1 MKLTAATQIQKRYLR
16 KTRKSHELYKKS
28 LSCFPGGISHNIR
41 HFDPYPFYTKS
52 AKGKYLHDVDGND
65 YTDYWMG
72 HWALL
77 IGHSHPVVTS
87 AVRNQSSHG
96 TLFGTV
102 NKLSLDLA
110 YAIKEGMP
118 RAELIRYSST
128 GSEATMYAVRLARA
142 RTGRRVVAKI
152 VGGWHGYNTNLLQ
165 SVNYPFELDE
175 GLGLIQ
181 DEEQFVE
188 SIPFNDLERSLKIL
202 NTIRD
207 DLACVIVEP
216 VLGGAGCITPE
227 SDYLRGLQEFAK
239 TNDALFILDEIVTG
253 FRLSFRGAAH
263 EYKLDPD
270 LFTLGK
276 IVGGGLPIGVLCGD
290 KDIMSLCNPVG
301 REKSQV
307 ACYIGGGTFA
317 ANPLTMTAGLATLK
331 HLKQNKSDIYPKIN
345 KIGNRIRAGLK
356 RVFLDA
362 KIDVDITGVGSLF
375 MTHFLNKNIRK
386 ITSASDVG
394 LSDKDL
400 LRKYHFALIAKH
412 NMFFLPEKMGAI
424 SSIHTL
430 KDAELLIDATQQIVQ
445 SRLLSRG
452 KWDDSPKEIY

>member
-1 MKLTAATQIQKRYLR
+1 MNLSAADIGIQKEYS
-16 KTRKSHELYKKS
+16 KNTRKSHELYKKS
-28 LSCFPGGISHNIR
+28 LSYFPGGISHNIR
-41 HFDPYPFYTKS
+41 YFAPYPFYTKS
-52 AKGKYLHDVDGND
+52 ANGKYLHDVDGNH

-77 IGHSHPVVTS
+77 IGHSHPVVAS
-87 AVRNQSSHG
+87 AVKRQTKHG

-110 YAIKEGMP
+110 YAIKAGMP
-118 RAELIRYSST
+118 GAELIRYSST

-202 NTIRD
+202 DTIRD
-207 DLACVIVEP
+207 DLACIIVEP

-227 SDYLRGLQEFAK
+227 RDYLHGLQEFAK
-239 TNDALFILDEIVTG
+239 KNDAVFILDEIVTG

-290 KDIMSLCNPVG
+290 RDIMSLCNPVG
-301 REKSQV
+301 REKSEV
-307 ACYIGGGTFA
+307 ACYIGGGTFS
-317 ANPLTMTAGLATLK
+317 ANPLTMSAGLATLK
-331 HLKQNKSDIYPKIN
+331 HLKQNKSTIYPRIN
-345 KIGNRIRAGLK
+345 KIGAIIRKGLK
-356 RVFLDA
+356 KVFSEEG
-362 KIDVDITGVGSLF
+362 IDVDVTGIGSLF
-375 MTHFLNKNIRK
+375 MTHFLNKDIRK
-386 ITSASDVG
+386 INSALDVG
-394 LSDKDL
+394 LSNRDL
-400 LRKYHFALIAKH
+400 LRKYHFALIARH

-424 SSIHTL
+424 SSMHSM
-430 KDAELLIDATQQIVQ
+430 KDAEHLIDATRQIVQ
-445 SRLLSRG
+445 SGILS
-452 KWDDSPKEIY
+452 PAAT

>member
-1 MKLTAATQIQKRYLR
+1 MDLRVTSKIQKEYFK
-16 KTRKSHELYKKS
+16 KTRRSRDLYKRS

-41 HFDPYPFYTKS
+41 HFEPYPFYTKS
-52 AKGKYLHDVDGND
+52 AKGKLLRDVDGND
-65 YTDYWMG
+65 FTDYWMG

-77 IGHSHPVVTS
+77 IGHSHPVVAS
-87 AVRNQSSHG
+87 AVRNQASNG
-96 TLFGTV
+96 TLFGTA

-110 YAIKEGMP
+110 HAIKEGMP
-118 RAELIRYSST
+118 RAELLRYSST

-175 GLGLIQ
+175 GLGLIE

-207 DLACVIVEP
+207 DLACIIVEP

-227 SDYLRGLQEFAK
+227 RDYLHGLQEFAK
-239 TNDALFILDEIVTG
+239 SNDALFILDEIVTG
-253 FRLSFRGAAH
+253 FRLSFKGAAD
-263 EYKLDPD
+263 EYKLEPD

-301 REKSQV
+301 REKGEIV
-307 ACYIGGGTFA
+307 CYIGGGTFA
-317 ANPLTMTAGLATLK
+317 ANPLTMTAGLATLQY
-331 HLKQNKSDIYPKIN
+331 LKQNKAVIYPKVN
-345 KIGNRIRAGLK
+345 KIGLRIREGLES
-356 RVFLDA
+356 VFSDA
-362 KIDVDITGVGSLF
+362 HIDVDITGVGSLF
-375 MTHFLNKNIRK
+375 MTHFLNQDIRK
-386 ITSASDVG
+386 ISSALDAG
-394 LSDKDL
+394 LSDKGL
-400 LRKYHFALIAKH
+400 LRKYHLALIAKH
-412 NMFFLPEKMGAI
+412 NIFFLPEKMGAI
-424 SSIHTL
+424 SSVHTM

-445 SRLLSRG
+445 SHLLSQG
-452 KWDDSPKEIY
+452 A

>member
-1 MKLTAATQIQKRYLR
+1 M
-16 KTRKSHELYKKS
+16 TRKSNELYKKS
-28 LSCFPGGISHNIR
+28 LTCFPGGISHNIR
-41 HFDPYPFYTKS
+41 YFDPYPFFTKS
-52 AKGKYLHDVDGND
+52 ARGKYLRDVDNNV

-77 IGHSHPVVTS
+77 IGHSHPAVAS
-87 AVRNQSSHG
+87 AIKNQASHG

-110 YAIKEGMP
+110 YAIKEAMP

-142 RTGRRVVAKI
+142 KTGRRVVAKI

-188 SIPFNDLERSLKIL
+188 SIPFNDLQRSLKIL

-227 SDYLRGLQEFAK
+227 KDYLHGLQEFTK
-239 TNDALFILDEIVTG
+239 TNDALFVLDEIVTG

-301 REKSQV
+301 KEKSEI

-317 ANPLTMTAGLATLK
+317 ANPLTMTAGLATLE
-331 HLKQNKSDIYPKIN
+331 HIKQNKSSIYPKIN
-345 KIGNRIRAGLK
+345 KIGSVIREGLK
-356 RVFLDA
+356 KVFLE
-362 KIDVDITGVGSLF
+362 KQIDVDVTGVGSLF
-375 MTHFLNKNIRK
+375 MTHFLNMNVRK
-386 ITSASDVG
+386 ISSASDVG
-394 LSDKDL
+394 LSDRDL
-400 LRKYHFALIAKH
+400 LRKYHLALIMKH
-412 NMFFLPEKMGAI
+412 KIFFLPKKMGAI
-424 SSIHTL
+424 SSMHTL
-430 KDAELLIDATQQIVQ
+430 KDAQHLIDATQEIVQ
-445 SRLLSRG
+445 AGLLLHG
-452 KWDDSPKEIY
+452 K

>member
-1 MKLTAATQIQKRYLR
+1 MNLTVADTQVEKKYLT
-16 KTRKSHELYKKS
+16 KTRKSHKLYNES
-28 LSCFPGGISHNIR
+28 LLCFPGGISHNIR

-52 AKGKYLHDVDGND
+52 AKGKHLHDVDGNT

-77 IGHSHPVVTS
+77 LGHSHPAVTS
-87 AVRNQSSHG
+87 AIRNQTNHG

-110 YAIKEGMP
+110 YAIKAAMR
-118 RAELIRYSST
+118 RAELIRFSST

-253 FRLSFRGAAH
+253 FRLSYNGAAH
-263 EYKLDPD
+263 VYGLDPD

-301 REKSQV
+301 REKSEV

-331 HLKQNKSDIYPKIN
+331 HIKQNKSDIYPKIDKVGN
-345 KIGNRIRAGLK
+345 KIRKGLK
-356 RVFLDA
+356 KVFSDA
-362 KIDVDITGVGSLF
+362 KVDVDITGVGSLF
-375 MTHFLNKNIRK
+375 MTHFLNKNIQK
-386 ITSASDVG
+386 ISSALDAG
-394 LSDKDL
+394 LSDKEL
-400 LRKYHFALIAKH
+400 LRKYHFALIAKYG
-412 NMFFLPEKMGAI
+412 MFLLPGKMGAI
-424 SSIHTL
+424 SSMHTL
-430 KDAELLIDATQQIVQ
+430 KDAELLTDATQQIVQ
-445 SRLLSRG
+445 SRLLSQA
-452 KWDDSPKEIY
+452 K

>member
-1 MKLTAATQIQKRYLR
+1 MSLAVSTKIQKKYSKR
-16 KTRKSHELYKKS
+16 TRKSRELYRES
-28 LSCFPGGISHNIR
+28 LLCFPGGISHNIR
-41 HFDPYPFYTKS
+41 HFEPYPFYTKS
-52 AKGKYLHDVDGND
+52 AKGKNLLDVDGNK

-77 IGHSHPVVTS
+77 IGHSHPVVAS
-87 AVRNQSSHG
+87 AVRNQANRG

-110 YAIKEGMP
+110 YAIKDAMP

-128 GSEATMYAVRLARA
+128 GSEATMYAIRLARA

-207 DLACVIVEP
+207 DLACIIVEP
-216 VLGGAGCITPE
+216 VLGGAGCITPQR
-227 SDYLRGLQEFAK
+227 DYLHGLQEFAK
-239 TNDALFILDEIVTG
+239 ANDALFILDEIVTG
-253 FRLSFRGAAH
+253 FRLSFRGAAY
-263 EYKLDPD
+263 EYKLEPD

-301 REKSQV
+301 KDKSEV
-307 ACYIGGGTFA
+307 VCYVGGGTFA
-317 ANPLTMTAGLATLK
+317 ANPLTMTAGLATLRY
-331 HLKQNKSDIYPKIN
+331 LKQNKSVIYPSID
-345 KIGNRIRAGLK
+345 KIGQRIRKGLEK
-356 RVFLDA
+356 VFSDS

-375 MTHFLNKNIRK
+375 MTHFLNNNVRK
-386 ITSASDVG
+386 ISSALDVG
-394 LSDKDL
+394 LSNKDL

-412 NMFFLPEKMGAI
+412 NIFFLPEKMGAI
-424 SSIHTL
+424 SSSHTL

-445 SRLLSRG
+445 SRLFSR
-452 KWDDSPKEIY
+452 DE

>member
-1 MKLTAATQIQKRYLR
+1 MNQAVTTKIQKEYFN
-16 KTRKSHELYKKS
+16 KTRRSRDLYKKS

-41 HFDPYPFYTKS
+41 HFEPYPFYTKS
-52 AKGKYLHDVDGND
+52 AKGKLLRDVDGNEF
-65 YTDYWMG
+65 TDYWMG

-77 IGHSHPVVTS
+77 IGHSHPVVAA
-87 AVRNQSSHG
+87 AVRNQVSHG
-96 TLFGTV
+96 TLFGTA

-110 YAIKEGMP
+110 HAIKEGMP
-118 RAELIRYSST
+118 RAELLRYSST

-175 GLGLIQ
+175 GLGLIE

-207 DLACVIVEP
+207 DLACIIVEP
-216 VLGGAGCITPE
+216 ILGGAGCIIPE
-227 SDYLRGLQEFAK
+227 RDYLHGLQEFAK
-239 TNDALFILDEIVTG
+239 SNDALFILDEIVTG
-253 FRLSFRGAAH
+253 FRLSFKGAAD
-263 EYKLDPD
+263 EYKLEPD

-301 REKSQV
+301 REKGEIV
-307 ACYIGGGTFA
+307 CYIGGGTFA
-317 ANPLTMTAGLATLK
+317 ANPLTMTAGLATLQY
-331 HLKQNKSDIYPKIN
+331 LKQNKETIYPKIN
-345 KIGNRIRAGLK
+345 KIGLRIREGLE
-356 RVFLDA
+356 RVFSDA
-362 KIDVDITGVGSLF
+362 HIDVDITGVGSLF
-375 MTHFLNKNIRK
+375 MTHFLNQNIRK
-386 ITSASDVG
+386 ISSALDAG
-394 LSDKDL
+394 LSDKGL
-400 LRKYHFALIAKH
+400 LRKYHLALIAKH
-412 NMFFLPEKMGAI
+412 NIFFLPKKMGAI
-424 SSIHTL
+424 SSIHTM

-445 SRLLSRG
+445 SRLLSQ
-452 KWDDSPKEIY
+452 SE